1 MEEGDILKEEANMDF
16 VYGTRAIIE
25 SIGAGNEIERLYIQ
39 RGLKNELISDLIKIS
54 KDNHINFQLV
64 PIGKLNRIT
73 RKNHQGAI
81 CFLSSIVYASLDHV
95 IFQCYQKGKAPL
107 LIILDRI
114 TDVRNFGAIA
124 RTAECAGVDGII
136 IPARGAAQ
144 ITSDAMKTSA
154 GSLNFIPVIREQNL
168 KKTILELQNNGIQVL
183 TCTEKTDK
191 PLYDHDLTLP
201 TAFLLGSEE
210 NGISPE
216 YLKMATAKLKIP
228 MLGKIDSL
236 NVSVSAAVIIYE
248 AVRQR
253 GLK

>member
-1 MEEGDILKEEANMDF
+1 M
-16 VYGTRAIIE
+16 
-25 SIGAGNEIERLYIQ
+25 
-39 RGLKNELISDLIKIS
+39 
-54 KDNHINFQLV
+54 
-64 PIGKLNRIT
+64 
-73 RKNHQGAI
+73 
-81 CFLSSIVYASLDHV
+81 
-95 IFQCYQKGKAPL
+95 
-107 LIILDRI
+107 
-114 TDVRNFGAIA
+114 RNFGAIA

-253 GLK
+253 RLK